1 MSTKLLDN
9 IPSKKWV
16 KNRRKFLGGSE
27 LASAFGKSKYQ
38 TPLKLW
44 MIKTGRME
52 PQGSTPITEMGH
64 ILEPVIAEKF
74 TQTTG
79 IKVRN
84 ISKAY
89 QCNEYPFLKGNIDRQ
104 IVSNHIHQSPGI
116 LEIKSTSSLMLKN
129 EENEFPL
136 SWLYQINWYM
146 FLTGYKYGYHAIM
159 ERDTGIFHE
168 PILVNRNQELIDE
181 LFNKAVA
188 WWTLHI
194 LNDVRPSPINA
205 EDCLI
210 LYPDSSDGTNKE
222 ATPGDYA
229 LYNELLQ
236 IRERKED
243 VENMEEYLKTKLK
256 ERIGESEMLSCGG
269 KPLIKWKSTS
279 QNRLD
284 TNAIRK
290 AHPELCKSFTNQTKT
305 RRFTVH

>member
-1 MSTKLLDN
+1 MNLKDQLPTQEWVDN
-9 IPSKKWV
+9 
-16 KNRRKFLGGSE
+16 RKDYIGGSDVSSILQE
-27 LASAFGKSKYQ
+27 NPYS
-38 TPLKLW
+38 TPLQVW
-44 MIKTGRME
+44 MRKKGLLAPIDSSPIMDFGHYFEPILAARFEEVTGLKTRQVNKTYE
-52 PQGSTPITEMGH
+52 D
-64 ILEPVIAEKF
+64 
-74 TQTTG
+74 
-79 IKVRN
+79 
-84 ISKAY
+84 SKHS
-89 QCNEYPFLKGNIDRQ
+89 FLRANIDRMVLASGAEPTAVLELKTTTSHRIKALGGEYPKEYILQ
-104 IVSNHIHQSPGI
+104 VQHYLGI
-116 LEIKSTSSLMLKN
+116 
-129 EENEFPL
+129 
-136 SWLYQINWYM
+136 
-146 FLTGYKYGYHAIM
+146 TGYSHAYLQCY
-159 ERDTGIFHE
+159 ERDTCKFHDPVLIERDDDLIIENMSKLIKWWNVHMIGGKRPE
-168 PILVNRNQELIDE
+168 PING
-181 LFNKAVA
+181 
-188 WWTLHI
+188 
-194 LNDVRPSPINA
+194 